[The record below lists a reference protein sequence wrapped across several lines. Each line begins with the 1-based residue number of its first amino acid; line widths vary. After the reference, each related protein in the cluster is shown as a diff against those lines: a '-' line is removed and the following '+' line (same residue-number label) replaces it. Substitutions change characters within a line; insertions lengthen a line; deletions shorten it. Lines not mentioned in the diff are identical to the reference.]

1 MLSDSVAADRFS
13 QPFEQASEM
22 GLLAFHCGESIFH
35 CGESVLQTLQALDES
50 AVAAQYQS
58 GECDANGTHGQQ
70 LGGHTAFLF
79 CEQTD
84 GDRPYLP

>member
-22 GLLAFHCGESIFH
+22 GLLAFH